1 MWYLIGGSER
11 YNMKSA
17 VEKQTK
23 ISKHLREGS
32 YLP

>member
-1 MWYLIGGSER
+1 MGFLIRGSEL

-17 VEKQTK
+17 VEKQAK